1 MQFLAL
7 SRRRAE
13 RCCEVDFHLRLEAE
27 AGLVSDLRRAGI
39 IRKIWRRGD
48 APGECL
54 LIEAR
59 SAEAARAILEA
70 PPFSDAGQVDIELV
84 VPLRSYAPG
93 RQGHRKRDPVR

>member
-13 RCCEVDFHLRLEAE
+13 RCCEAGFHLRLEAE
-27 AGLVSDLRRAGI
+27 AGLVRDLRQAGI
-39 IRKIWRRGD
+39 IRQIWHRGD

-59 SAEAARAILEA
+59 NEEAARAILEMS
-70 PPFSDAGQVDIELV
+70 PLVDTGLFEIEAV
-84 VPLRSYAPG
+84 VPLRSYDG
-93 RQGHRKRDPVR
+93 RP